1 MIRYRIGDEFAPDR
15 SALWLHTVKRKQ
27 RFRFAARDVTLTI
40 PITPF
45 LEELRGGNRLGQTRL
60 QRPRKRTHVFS
71 AVPELLGRLCA
82 RYGYQQA
89 NAGSFHQIA
98 NLNCRLCF

>member
-15 SALWLHTVKRKQ
+15 SALRLHTIKRKQ
-27 RFRFAARDVTLTI
+27 RFRFAARYVALTI

-45 LEELRGGNRLGQTRL
+45 LEELRGGNRLGQTGL
-60 QRPRKRTHVFS
+60 QRARKRSHVFP
-71 AVPELLGRLCA
+71 AVPELLRRLCA

-89 NAGSFHQIA
+89 NAGSFRPIA
-98 NLNCRLCF
+98 N